1 MVVLMVMDGND
12 YYDDYDGDDYFMD
25 DGDILSIWLFMIN
38 NEDQRFDS
46 WFYGW
51 Q

>member
-1 MVVLMVMDGND
+1 MIIMMIMMVTIILWMMVT
-12 YYDDYDGDDYFMD
+12 YFPY
-25 DGDILSIWLFMIN
+25 GFMIN

>member
-25 DGDILSIWLFMIN
+25 DGDILSIWLY
-38 NEDQRFDS
+38 DQ
-46 WFYGW
+46 
-51 Q
+51 